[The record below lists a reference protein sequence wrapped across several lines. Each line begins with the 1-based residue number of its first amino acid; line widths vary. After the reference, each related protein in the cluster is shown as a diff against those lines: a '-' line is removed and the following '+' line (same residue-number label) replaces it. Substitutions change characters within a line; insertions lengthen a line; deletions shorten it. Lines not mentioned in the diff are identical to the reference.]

1 MGLINIICTLIY
13 ISLLGHSGMVSSH
26 TRLVDSLMRRLCHA
40 NGLHNPPPPGRFVI
54 TTVPP
59 QLGITVV
66 PPSRVHIPIM
76 RPPARLAPLHIHIP
90 LDDRRDAA
98 GLANIAAHRKR
109 RGGAPAADIARFRP
123 VARAG
128 WSRTAARPPA
138 AGEEDAEERAQGRS
152 RRGDDTDADLDCRPD
167 RNVHGGVEEVAD
179 VGHAAN
185 EWDADDRGA

>member
-26 TRLVDSLMRRLCHA
+26 ARLVDSLMRCLCHV
-40 NGLHNPPPPGRFVI
+40 NGLHNPPPPGPLVI

-66 PPSRVHIPIM
+66 PPSWVHIPIM
-76 RPPARLAPLHIHIP
+76 RPPARLARLHIHIS

-98 GLANIAAHRKR
+98 SLTNIAAQLKR
-109 RGGAPAADIARFRP
+109 GGGAPAADIARLRP

-128 WSRTAARPPA
+128 WNGTAARPPA
-138 AGEEDAEERAQGRS
+138 AGEEDAEERAQGRG
-152 RRGDDTDADLDCRPD
+152 RGGDDTDADLDC
-167 RNVHGGVEEVAD
+167 
-179 VGHAAN
+179 
-185 EWDADDRGA
+185 